1 MSIITSIRT
10 ELLARKGNW
19 RKICEETK
27 LSYWWLIKFA
37 QGRISNPG
45 TVNLEILRTYLEK
58 EGANLQQGEERDEQ

>member
-1 MSIITSIRT
+1 MSIITFIRS

-19 RKICEETK
+19 RKICEETN

-45 TVNLEILRTYLEK
+45 MKNLEVLRTYLEK
-58 EGANLQQGEERDEQ
+58 EGAILRKTEEPNER